1 MEIFN
6 EIIKINDNELIII
19 YDIYNN
25 ICFKYKDLLKILE
38 YTVKL
43 KQTNNYIIIINK

>member
-1 MEIFN
+1 MGKNDIFYMEIFN

-25 ICFKYKDLLKILE
+25 IWFKFKDLLKILG
-38 YTVKL
+38 YTGTL
-43 KQTNNYIIIINK
+43 K